1 MKKIKLIS
9 AVTALAAAASM
20 MLAGCGTTADTNDNT
35 TADNADTTA
44 AASDAASEETSED
57 TAAEDTAADTAA
69 EGDDTAADGDQSLQ
83 KVLDSG
89 KFVLGLDAT
98 FKPMGYTDEN
108 DEIVGFDID
117 VAEEVC
123 SRMGVELVK
132 EPIDWDTK
140 EQDLA
145 VGRIDCIWNGMSIN
159 ASRQEQMNLSDPYMK
174 NEMVFVVPT
183 SSDAASMTD
192 LTGMNI
198 GVQNGSSAQEILEAS
213 ELYTNDTPITVTA
226 MATNV
231 EALQQMELGLVDAV
245 FLDSVVAN
253 YEITS
258 SGKDYRVLPD
268 GLEEEEYAIGF
279 RKEDQAL
286 RDEVQKILGEMKAD
300 GKLGEISTKWFGSDI
315 TTVEAAQ

>member
-1 MKKIKLIS
+1 MKKLS
-9 AVTALAAAASM
+9 VLAFAAALAVSAAAFT
-20 MLAGCGTTADTNDNT
+20 GCGNSSDNTEETSAAAETDAAETDAESAADTEAAEGSDE
-35 TADNADTTA
+35 TTA
-44 AASDAASEETSED
+44 AGED
-57 TAAEDTAADTAA
+57 E
-69 EGDDTAADGDQSLQ
+69 SLQ

-89 KFVLGLDAT
+89 EFVLGLDAT

-123 SRMGVELVK
+123 NRLGVKLVK
-132 EPIDWDTK
+132 QPINWDTK
-140 EQDLA
+140 EEDLNL
-145 VGRIDCIWNGMSIN
+145 GKIDCIWNGMSIN
-159 ASRQEQMNLSDPYMK
+159 ASREEAMNLSEPYMK
-174 NEMVFVVPT
+174 NAMVFVVGEG
-183 SSDAASMTD
+183 SDIASQAD
-192 LTGMNI
+192 LSGKTVA
-198 GVQNGSSAQEILEAS
+198 VQNGSTAQEILEGS
-213 ELYTNDTPITVTA
+213 GLDVTINA
-226 MATNV
+226 IATNV
-231 EALQQMELGLVDAV
+231 EALQQLDLGLVDSV

-253 YEITS
+253 YEISS
-258 SGKDYRVLPD
+258 SGKTYTILPD

>member
-1 MKKIKLIS
+1 MKKSRIM
-9 AVTALAAAASM
+9 AAAAAAVMAMSF
-20 MLAGCGTTADTNDNT
+20 AACGGNTEQTASDE
-35 TADNADTTA
+35 TTA
-44 AASDAASEETSED
+44 ANGAEVSES
-57 TAAEDTAADTAA
+57 AA
-69 EGDDTAADGDQSLQ
+69 EGKTEAAEGESAAEGTDESLQ

-89 KFVLGLDAT
+89 KFILGLDAT
-98 FKPMGYTDEN
+98 FEPMGYTNEN

-123 SRMGVELVK
+123 ARMGVELVK

-159 ASRQEQMNLSDPYMK
+159 PSREEQMNLSEPYMK
-174 NEMVFVVPT
+174 NEMVFVVPA
-183 SSDAASMTD
+183 SSDVASMND
-192 LTGMNI
+192 LAGKNI
-198 GVQNGSSAQEILEAS
+198 AVQNGSSAQDILEAS
-213 ELYTNDTPITVTA
+213 ELYTSDTPVTATA

-231 EALQQMELGLVDAV
+231 EALQQLELGLVDAV

-253 YEITS
+253 YQITS
-258 SGKDYRVLPD
+258 AGKDYKVLPD

>member
-1 MKKIKLIS
+1 M
-9 AVTALAAAASM
+9 AAAAAAVMAMSF
-20 MLAGCGTTADTNDNT
+20 AACGGNTEQTASDE
-35 TADNADTTA
+35 TTA
-44 AASDAASEETSED
+44 ANGAEVSES
-57 TAAEDTAADTAA
+57 AA
-69 EGDDTAADGDQSLQ
+69 EGESAADGTDESLQ

-89 KFVLGLDAT
+89 KFILGLDAT
-98 FKPMGYTDEN
+98 FEPMGYTNEN

-123 SRMGVELVK
+123 ARMGVELVK

-159 ASRQEQMNLSDPYMK
+159 PSREEQMNLSEPYMK
-174 NEMVFVVPT
+174 NEMVFVVPA
-183 SSDAASMTD
+183 SSDVASMND
-192 LTGMNI
+192 LAGKNI
-198 GVQNGSSAQEILEAS
+198 AVQNGSSAQDILEAS
-213 ELYTNDTPITVTA
+213 ELYTSDTPVTVTA

-231 EALQQMELGLVDAV
+231 EALQQLELGLVDAV

-253 YEITS
+253 YQITS
-258 SGKDYRVLPD
+258 AGKDYKVLPD

>member
-1 MKKIKLIS
+1 MKKSRIM
-9 AVTALAAAASM
+9 AAAAAAVMAMSF
-20 MLAGCGTTADTNDNT
+20 AACGGNTEQTASDE
-35 TADNADTTA
+35 TTA
-44 AASDAASEETSED
+44 ANGAEVSES
-57 TAAEDTAADTAA
+57 AA
-69 EGDDTAADGDQSLQ
+69 EGESAADGTDESLQ

-89 KFVLGLDAT
+89 KFILGLDAT
-98 FKPMGYTDEN
+98 FEPMGYTNEN

-123 SRMGVELVK
+123 ARMGVELVK
-132 EPIDWDTK
+132 EPIDLDTK

-159 ASRQEQMNLSDPYMK
+159 PSREEQMNLSEPYMK
-174 NEMVFVVPT
+174 NEMVFVVPA
-183 SSDAASMTD
+183 SSDVASMND
-192 LTGMNI
+192 LAGKNI
-198 GVQNGSSAQEILEAS
+198 AVQNGSSAQDILEAS
-213 ELYTNDTPITVTA
+213 ELYTSDTPVTVTA

-231 EALQQMELGLVDAV
+231 EALQQLELGLVDAV

-253 YEITS
+253 YQITS
-258 SGKDYRVLPD
+258 AGKDYKVLPD

>member
-1 MKKIKLIS
+1 MKKFRFL
-9 AVTALAAAASM
+9 
-20 MLAGCGTTADTNDNT
+20 
-35 TADNADTTA
+35 TA
-44 AASDAASEETSED
+44 AASVL
-57 TAAEDTAADTAA
+57 TAAALMLTGCGASAGNEDGVDTDAAADTSA
-69 EGDDTAADGDQSLQ
+69 EISAEDNSLQ

-108 DEIVGFDID
+108 DQIVGFDID

-123 SRMGVELVK
+123 ARMGVELVK
-132 EPIDWDTK
+132 EPINWDTK
-140 EQDLA
+140 EQDLE
-145 VGRIDCIWNGMSIN
+145 VGKIDCIWNGMSIN

-174 NEMVFVVPT
+174 NSMVFVVAGN
-183 SSDAASMTD
+183 SEAASQAD
-192 LTGMNI
+192 LAGKNI
-198 GVQNGSSAQEILEAS
+198 AVQNGSSAQEILEAS
-213 ELYTNDTPITVTA
+213 ELCTGDNPVNVTA

-231 EALQQMELGLVDAV
+231 EALQQLELNLVDAV

-258 SGKDYRVLPD
+258 AGKDYKVLPD

-279 RKEDQAL
+279 RKNDQAL

-315 TTVEAAQ
+315 TTVEAQ

>member
-1 MKKIKLIS
+1 MKKSRFL
-9 AVTALAAAASM
+9 TALTAMTAVAALTFS
-20 MLAGCGTTADTNDNT
+20 GCGASGGGSETA
-35 TADNADTTA
+35 
-44 AASDAASEETSED
+44 
-57 TAAEDTAADTAA
+57 TAADSPATGDAA
-69 EGDDTAADGDQSLQ
+69 AVSDGEDLSLQ

-89 KFVLGLDAT
+89 KFILGLDAT

-108 DEIVGFDID
+108 DQIVGFDID
-117 VAEEVC
+117 VAQEVC
-123 SRMGVELVK
+123 ARMGVELVK

-174 NEMVFVVPT
+174 NEMVFVV
-183 SSDAASMTD
+183 SADSEAASMTD
-192 LTGMNI
+192 LTGKSI
-198 GVQNGSSAQEILEAS
+198 AVQNGSSAQKILEAS
-213 ELYTNDTPITVTA
+213 ELCTGETPVTVTA

-231 EALQQMELGLVDAV
+231 EALQQLELGIVDAV

-258 SGKDYRVLPD
+258 AGKDYKILPD

-286 RDEVQKILGEMKAD
+286 RDEVQRILYEMKAD
-300 GKLGEISTKWFGSDI
+300 GKLGEISTNWFGSDI
-315 TTVEAAQ
+315 TTVQAAQ